1 MKKSLLCHIL
11 LMFVLTYTGSAYA
24 LYYQYFWSA
33 NSRTQGG
40 FNYQGL
46 GGGGVS
52 TTVGG
57 FTYGLSTVSYVSC
70 STQSQAGVDRHR
82 QDYYVLVP
90 KIVMLGG
97 TEAKVFVVSGDY
109 SVDDSLSSEF
119 YIVKKVGSVSTQY
132 VSGAC
137 GQVGNT
143 YNMTSSVPLVNLRLE
158 IPSDIDVGG
167 YNGIIGLKLSMAE
180 YHYTGDDIHPFDDA
194 LALQYSTSTISV
206 PYNLDIIT
214 SCEVTPSSIEF
225 NHGDLPRSFASGNR
239 KEQSV
244 SLTCSKS
251 ASLKL
256 SIRANNP
263 PNHTYPLEQGVGV
276 GLGGYWDSLL
286 MLDDG
291 NGKKGGSIPLSVVDN
306 TQAIINVSSEIRGD
320 GNSVV
325 GDINGSAILL
335 LSVN

>member
-1 MKKSLLCHIL
+1 MKKRLFFHIL
-11 LMFVLTYTGSAYA
+11 LMFVVTYIGSAHA
-24 LYYQYFWSA
+24 VYYQYFWSA
-33 NSRTQGG
+33 NNRTQGG
-40 FNYQGL
+40 LNYQGL

-52 TTVGG
+52 TTIGG
-57 FTYGLSTVSYVSC
+57 FAYGLSTLKYASC
-70 STQSQAGVDRHR
+70 STQSQERVDYHR
-82 QDYYVLVP
+82 QDYYILVP
-90 KIVMLGG
+90 KTVMVGAV
-97 TEAKVFVVSGDY
+97 EAKVFVTSGDY

-119 YIVKKVGSVSTQY
+119 HVVKKVGSVITQ
-132 VSGAC
+132 SMTGAC
-137 GQVGNT
+137 GRVGNT
-143 YNMTSSVPLVNLRLE
+143 YNMTNSVPLVNLRLE

-167 YNGIIGLKLSMAE
+167 YNGVVGVKLSMAE
-180 YHYTGDDIHPFDDA
+180 YHYTGSDIHPFNDA

-206 PYNLDIIT
+206 PYNLNIIT
-214 SCEVTPSSIEF
+214 SCEVSPSSIEF

-251 ASLKL
+251 ASLNL

-263 PNHTYPLEQGVGV
+263 PNHTYPLGQGVGV

-291 NGKKGGSIPLSVVDN
+291 KGVTGGSIPLSVTDN
-306 TQAIINVSSEIRGD
+306 TQVIINVSSEIRGD

-325 GDINGSAILL
+325 GDINGSAVLL